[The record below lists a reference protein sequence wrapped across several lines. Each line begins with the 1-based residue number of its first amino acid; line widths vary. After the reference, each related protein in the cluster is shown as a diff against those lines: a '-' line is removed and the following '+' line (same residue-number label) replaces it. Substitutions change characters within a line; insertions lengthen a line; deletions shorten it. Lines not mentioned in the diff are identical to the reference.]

1 MTSASEWAAAFN
13 WYPNERLSLRSNV
26 VWDPYNGKVNSG
38 YFSTQ
43 YLWNH
48 GQVVNLGWSF
58 RRPLGNNA
66 FRQQVTDQ
74 GHVSTYYPIT
84 NRWSLFA
91 SLNYSFEAERSVEDM
106 IGVEYDTCCWMV
118 RLLHLRYFD
127 TRTGQ
132 IPDFDDPDLEREYS
146 TQVQIVLKGMGG
158 FGNRVSGLLKDMI
171 RGFEEREY

>member
-1 MTSASEWAAAFN
+1 MSKL
-13 WYPNERLSLRSNV
+13 ERLSLRSNV

-127 TRTGQ
+127 NIPGSD
-132 IPDFDDPDLEREYS
+132 PDFDDPNLERENS
-146 TQVQIVLKGMGG
+146 TQFQIVMKGMGG
-158 FGNRVSGLLKDMI
+158 FGSRASGILKDMI
-171 RGFEEREY
+171 RGFEEREF